1 MQLKALDQIHIS
13 SVKADSL
20 MPGDEFSVSA
30 ALGKELLKKH
40 PGKFV
45 DLDADERAA
54 DDQPAAEEKGPDV
67 TDKAEKAEKA
77 EAAPQNKAE
86 NAQANKAETGS
97 KSK

>member
-1 MQLKALDQIHIS
+1 MKLKALDQIHIS

-20 MPGDEFSVSA
+20 KPGDEFSVSA
-30 ALGKELLKKH
+30 ALGDELLKKH

-45 DLDADERAA
+45 NLDAEAKSTEGEQDTKEN
-54 DDQPAAEEKGPDV
+54 DV
-67 TDKAEKAEKA
+67 TEKSENAAKA

-86 NAQANKAETGS
+86 DAPANKAETGS